1 MKKQKASEIRQ
12 VSTEELMEMLTS
24 TEEALVLRNFEKAMS
39 QLENTSQIRTL
50 RKDIARIKMV
60 LRERNVA
67 VWYTTHY

>member
-12 VSTEELMEMLTS
+12 VSTAELMEMLTS

-50 RKDIARIKMV
+50 RKGLLKQQSKR
-60 LRERNVA
+60 LLQPERKSVKA
-67 VWYTTHY
+67 K

>member
-24 TEEALVLRNFEKAMS
+24 TEEALVLRNFEKAMC

-60 LRERNVA
+60 LRERNVT
-67 VWYTTHY
+67 V

>member
-1 MKKQKASEIRQ
+1 MKKQKASEIRS
-12 VSTEELMEMLTS
+12 VSTEELMEMLNS

-60 LRERNVA
+60 LRERNVT
-67 VWYTTHY
+67 V

>member
-1 MKKQKASEIRQ
+1 MKKQKASEIRKI
-12 VSTEELMEMLTS
+12 STEELMEMLTS
-24 TEEALVLRNFEKAMS
+24 TEEAMVLRNFEKAMS

>member
-24 TEEALVLRNFEKAMS
+24 TEETLVLRNFEKAMS

-67 VWYTTHY
+67 V

>member
-1 MKKQKASEIRQ
+1 MKKQKASEIRKI
-12 VSTEELMEMLTS
+12 STEELMEMLAS
-24 TEEALVLRNFEKAMS
+24 TEEAMVLRNFEKAMS

-67 VWYTTHY
+67 V

>member
-1 MKKQKASEIRQ
+1 MKKQKASDIRQ

-60 LRERNVA
+60 LRERNVT
-67 VWYTTHY
+67 V

>member
-12 VSTEELMEMLTS
+12 VSTEELMETS

-60 LRERNVA
+60 LRERNVT
-67 VWYTTHY
+67 V